1 MIKIVNGVYGMK
13 IGNRV
18 IPVTEKDGP
27 IELAPEKEA
36 RLVKKGVAVYVD
48 KPTTDDASEVEKK
61 LPKYNED
68 MTREQLNKIAL
79 EYGIKEPE
87 KARNKA
93 ELISWIDAAV
103 NGEPDEDDDMPPVFN
118 AADAVGD

>member
-79 EYGIKEPE
+79 EYGIKKPE